1 MPMISEE
8 GNRRK
13 RWKIPVYGLW
23 FVFLLLALVAVANL
37 GTAQP
42 KVQVVKLDQSVFP
55 GFFSPKLIT
64 VKKGI
69 PVRILVTSRHREHV
83 NRISILPWVRASGV
97 LIPGKATVIEFTPDR
112 TGVFKIR
119 NIGHGFE
126 ATLKVVE

>member
-1 MPMISEE
+1 MIYEE
-8 GNRRK
+8 GNRRE
-13 RWKIPVYGLW
+13 RWKIPVYGLL
-23 FVFLLLALVAVANL
+23 FVLPLLALVVVAKL

-42 KVQVVKLDQSVFP
+42 KVQVVKLEQSVFP
-55 GFFSPKLIT
+55 GFFSPDPII

-69 PVRILVTSRHREHV
+69 PVKILVTTKQREHV
-83 NRISILPWVRASGV
+83 NRISILPWVSSSEV
-97 LIPGKATVIEFTPDR
+97 LTPGKATVIEFTPDR